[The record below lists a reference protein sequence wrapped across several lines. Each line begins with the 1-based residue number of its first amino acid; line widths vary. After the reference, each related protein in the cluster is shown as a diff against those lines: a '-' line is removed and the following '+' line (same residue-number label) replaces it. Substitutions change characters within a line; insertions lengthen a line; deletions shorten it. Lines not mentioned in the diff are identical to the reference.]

1 MPPDRLRGVWE
12 AAGIVDVQARLLS
25 LGGGI
30 VMWGRRG
37 D

>member
-1 MPPDRLRGVWE
+1 LAETVATWREAGLVEIDVRLM
-12 AAGIVDVQARLLS
+12 S

-30 VMWGRRG
+30 VMWGRKR